1 MYNQKSPKASQEDSQ
16 KLLSQSWPLPFSL
29 SEEVKVGPP
38 AAILCHEATLRTKR
52 RDAVN

>member
-1 MYNQKSPKASQEDSQ
+1 MYNQRSSKASQEDFQ

-38 AAILCHEATLRTKR
+38 SILCHEANLRTKL